1 MQLLNVNDLKM
12 SFGFGSL
19 FEDVS
24 FALNEKE
31 SISIVGPNGCGKS
44 TLLKIIAGIEKPSKG
59 QVSIKRGAKVAYLDQ
74 VGAAKDDPRKVYEV
88 LKEAFGEV
96 YELEKRIKKI
106 EESMNLQPNNT
117 DLVNMYCEA
126 IDKFTQMGG
135 YEIDTNINT
144 VINGL
149 QLESK
154 ILNQSYND
162 LSGGEKTLIQLAKVL
177 IVKPDL
183 LLLDEP
189 TNHLD
194 IERIEWLEKYIK
206 SFQGASVIV
215 SHDRY
220 FLDKMSNKIL
230 DLESM
235 NGELYCTNYSGFI
248 EEKEKRFEKQMADY
262 KDQQLLIKR
271 LETEMKWFAE
281 RGMATNSS
289 TLTAR
294 AHALQTRIDKI
305 KSNAIIRPVK
315 RKKANIEF
323 DDKLKSSSKVLTI
336 KDFSATLPN
345 GETLLENINF
355 DITEGEKVAF
365 IGPNGCGKS
374 TIIKSILGCGS
385 LNFTGD
391 IVIGPSVKIGYI
403 PQMIIFPDDKQTL
416 LEYFGKATGLNEQK
430 IRQILAGFQFYQDD
444 IKKRVG
450 KLSGGEKM
458 KIKLAELLQ
467 EKINT
472 LILDEPTNHIDI
484 DTKEVFENAL
494 EDFDGTIIFVSHD
507 RFFINKFADRI
518 IEFNDKKNSIYYG
531 NYDYYVEKKRE
542 LTLNKN
548 KLYK

>member
-154 ILNQSYND
+154 ILDQSYND

-235 NGELYCTNYSGFI
+235 NGELYCTNYSGFL

-323 DDKLKSSSKVLTI
+323 DDKLKSSSKVLTV

-531 NYDYYVEKKRE
+531 NYDYYVEKKKE

>member
-1 MQLLNVNDLKM
+1 MQLLNVSDLKM

-44 TLLKIIAGIEKPSKG
+44 TLLKIIAGLEKPSKG
-59 QVSIKRGAKVAYLDQ
+59 QVSIKKGTKVAYLDQ
-74 VGAAKDDPRKVYEV
+74 VGASKDDPRKVYEV
-88 LKEAFGEV
+88 LKEAFGDL

-106 EESMNLQPNNT
+106 EETMNLQPDNT
-117 DLVNMYCEA
+117 DLINIYCDS

-135 YEIDTNINT
+135 YEIDANINT

-149 QLESK
+149 QLDNN

-230 DLESM
+230 DLESI
-235 NGELYCTNYSGFI
+235 NGELYCTNYSGFL
-248 EEKEKRFEKQMADY
+248 EEKERKFEKQMADY

-305 KSNAIIRPVK
+305 KSTAIVRPTK
-315 RKKANIEF
+315 RKKTNMEF
-323 DDKLKSSSKVLTI
+323 NDKLKSSSKVLSVNN
-336 KDFSATLPN
+336 FYAMLPT
-345 GETLLENINF
+345 GEMLLEDINF
-355 DITEGEKVAF
+355 DVTEGEKIAL
-365 IGPNGCGKS
+365 IGSNGCGKS
-374 TIIKSILGCGS
+374 TIIKTILGKGT
-385 LNFTGD
+385 LEFMGD
-391 IVIGPSVKIGYI
+391 IIIGPSVKIGYI
-403 PQMIIFPDDKQTL
+403 PQMIAFPDEKQTI
-416 LEYFGKATGLNEQK
+416 LEYFGKSTGLNEQK
-430 IRQILAGFQFYQDD
+430 IRQILANFQFYQDD

-472 LILDEPTNHIDI
+472 LVLDEPTNHIDI

-518 IEFNDKKNSIYYG
+518 IEFENKKNYIYYG
-531 NYDYYVEKKRE
+531 NYDYYVEKKKE
-542 LTLNKN
+542 LILNKN
-548 KLYK
+548 KLGK

>member
-1 MQLLNVNDLKM
+1 MQLLNVSDLKM

-44 TLLKIIAGIEKPSKG
+44 TLLKIIAGLEKPSKG
-59 QVSIKRGAKVAYLDQ
+59 QVSIKKGAKVAYLDQ
-74 VGAAKDDPRKVYEV
+74 VGASKDDPRKVYEV
-88 LKEAFGEV
+88 LKETFGDL

-106 EESMNLQPNNT
+106 EETMNLQPDNT
-117 DLVNMYCEA
+117 DLINIYCDS

-135 YEIDTNINT
+135 YEIDANINT

-149 QLESK
+149 QLDNN

-230 DLESM
+230 DLESI
-235 NGELYCTNYSGFI
+235 NGELYCTNYSGFL
-248 EEKEKRFEKQMADY
+248 EEKERKFEKQMADY

-305 KSNAIIRPVK
+305 KSTAIVRPTK
-315 RKKANIEF
+315 RKKTNMEF
-323 DDKLKSSSKVLTI
+323 NDKLKSSSKVLSVNN
-336 KDFSATLPN
+336 FYAMLPT
-345 GETLLENINF
+345 GEMLLEDINF
-355 DITEGEKVAF
+355 DVTEGEKIAL
-365 IGPNGCGKS
+365 IGSNGCGKS
-374 TIIKSILGCGS
+374 TIIKTILGKGT
-385 LNFTGD
+385 LEFMGD
-391 IVIGPSVKIGYI
+391 IIIGPSVKIGYI
-403 PQMIIFPDDKQTL
+403 PQMIAFPDEKQTI
-416 LEYFGKATGLNEQK
+416 LEYFGKSTGLNEQK
-430 IRQILAGFQFYQDD
+430 IRQILANFQFYQDD

-472 LILDEPTNHIDI
+472 LVLDEPTNHIDI

-518 IEFNDKKNSIYYG
+518 IEFENKKNYIYYG
-531 NYDYYVEKKRE
+531 NYDYYVEKKKE
-542 LTLNKN
+542 LILNKN
-548 KLYK
+548 KLGK

>member
-126 IDKFTQMGG
+126 IDKFTQLGG

-154 ILNQSYND
+154 ILDQSYND
-162 LSGGEKTLIQLAKVL
+162 LSGGEKTLIQLTKVL

-230 DLESM
+230 DLESI
-235 NGELYCTNYSGFI
+235 NGELYCTNYSGFL

-289 TLTAR
+289 TLTTR

-323 DDKLKSSSKVLTI
+323 DDKLKSSSKVLTV

-531 NYDYYVEKKRE
+531 NYDYYVEK
-542 LTLNKN
+542 NN
-548 KLYK
+548 

>member
-1 MQLLNVNDLKM
+1 MQLLNVSDLKM

-44 TLLKIIAGIEKPSKG
+44 TLLKIIAGLEKPSKG
-59 QVSIKRGAKVAYLDQ
+59 QVSIKKGAKVAYLDQ
-74 VGAAKDDPRKVYEV
+74 VGASKDDPRKVYEV
-88 LKEAFGEV
+88 LKEAFGDL

-106 EESMNLQPNNT
+106 EETMNLQPDNT
-117 DLVNMYCEA
+117 DLINIYCDS

-135 YEIDTNINT
+135 YEIDANINT

-149 QLESK
+149 QLDNN

-189 TNHLD
+189 TNYLD

-230 DLESM
+230 DLESI
-235 NGELYCTNYSGFI
+235 NGELYCTNYSGFL
-248 EEKEKRFEKQMADY
+248 EEKERKFEKQMADY

-305 KSNAIIRPVK
+305 KSTAIVRPTK
-315 RKKANIEF
+315 RKKTNMEF
-323 DDKLKSSSKVLTI
+323 NDKLKSSSKVLSVNN
-336 KDFSATLPN
+336 FYAMLPT
-345 GETLLENINF
+345 GEMLLEDINF
-355 DITEGEKVAF
+355 DVTEGEKIAL
-365 IGPNGCGKS
+365 IGSNGCGKS
-374 TIIKSILGCGS
+374 TIIKTILGKGT
-385 LNFTGD
+385 LEFMGD
-391 IVIGPSVKIGYI
+391 IIIGPSVKIGYI
-403 PQMIIFPDDKQTL
+403 PQMIAFPDEKQTI
-416 LEYFGKATGLNEQK
+416 LEYFGKSTGLNEQK
-430 IRQILAGFQFYQDD
+430 IRQILANFQFYQDD

-472 LILDEPTNHIDI
+472 LVLDEPTNHIDI

-518 IEFNDKKNSIYYG
+518 IEFENKKNYIYYG
-531 NYDYYVEKKRE
+531 NYDYYVEKKKE
-542 LTLNKN
+542 LILNKN
-548 KLYK
+548 KLGK

>member
-1 MQLLNVNDLKM
+1 MQLLNVSDLKM

-44 TLLKIIAGIEKPSKG
+44 TLLKIIAGLEKPSKG
-59 QVSIKRGAKVAYLDQ
+59 QVSIKKGAKAAYLDQ
-74 VGAAKDDPRKVYEV
+74 VGASKDDPRKVYEV
-88 LKEAFGEV
+88 LKEAFGDL

-106 EESMNLQPNNT
+106 EETMNLQPDNT
-117 DLVNMYCEA
+117 DLINIYCDS

-135 YEIDTNINT
+135 YEIDANINT

-149 QLESK
+149 QLDNN

-230 DLESM
+230 DLESI
-235 NGELYCTNYSGFI
+235 NGELYCTNYSGFL
-248 EEKEKRFEKQMADY
+248 EEKERKFEKQMADY

-305 KSNAIIRPVK
+305 KSTAIVRPTK
-315 RKKANIEF
+315 RKKTNMEF
-323 DDKLKSSSKVLTI
+323 NDKLKSSSKVLSVNN
-336 KDFSATLPN
+336 FYAMLPT
-345 GETLLENINF
+345 GEMLLEDINF
-355 DITEGEKVAF
+355 DVTEGEKIAL
-365 IGPNGCGKS
+365 IGSNGCGKS
-374 TIIKSILGCGS
+374 TIIKTILGKGT
-385 LNFTGD
+385 LEFMGD
-391 IVIGPSVKIGYI
+391 IIIGPSVKIGYI
-403 PQMIIFPDDKQTL
+403 PQMIAFPDEKQTI
-416 LEYFGKATGLNEQK
+416 LEYFGKSTGLNEQK
-430 IRQILAGFQFYQDD
+430 IRQILANFQFYQDD

-472 LILDEPTNHIDI
+472 LVLDEPTNHIDI

-518 IEFNDKKNSIYYG
+518 IEFENKKNYIYYG
-531 NYDYYVEKKRE
+531 NYDYYVEKKKE
-542 LTLNKN
+542 LILNKN
-548 KLYK
+548 KLGK